1 MPEPVTLDRN
11 AGSLRRLRREPRS
24 PVAFTCQ
31 LRVGHGAWRQASV
44 VDLSPEGCRLAWLP
58 DCTVGKELWL
68 RLPGLEARRAT
79 VRWRDDRGV
88 GCLFVSPLHRAVID
102 FLSRATNRPKNTAAG
117 GR

>member
-1 MPEPVTLDRN
+1 MPESVPLDRS
-11 AGSLRRLRREPRS
+11 ARSLRRLRRETRS

-31 LRVGHGAWRQASV
+31 LRVGNGAWRVASV

-58 DCTVGKELWL
+58 ECTVGKDLWL

-88 GCLFVSPLHRAVID
+88 GCLFASPLHGAVID
-102 FLSRATNRPKNTAAG
+102 FLSRATSRQHATPAP
-117 GR
+117 R